1 MLVHVSWLKSWLML
15 AGQMFEMKVF
25 DKKWYAHLRFN
36 LFDIK
41 YSTVKLW
48 YIRI

>member
-1 MLVHVSWLKSWLML
+1 ML
-15 AGQMFEMKVF
+15 A
-25 DKKWYAHLRFN
+25 DLKKKLYVHLRFN

-48 YIRI
+48 YIRIKNMAINWLKN